1 MPTPHWNDAHLTIA
15 ATLAALPCGYGF
27 GAVADALLAGGYGI
41 DQAWILTVPLS
52 LLAAIAVAFL
62 PLLAA
67 ETRFL
72 INGVGAIAAVD
83 LHVMVRLLADQ

>member
-1 MPTPHWNDAHLTIA
+1 
-15 ATLAALPCGYGF
+15 
-27 GAVADALLAGGYGI
+27 
-41 DQAWILTVPLS
+41 VPLS

-72 INGVGAIAAVD
+72 INGIGAIAAIDV
-83 LHVMVRLLADQ
+83 HVMVRLLAAH